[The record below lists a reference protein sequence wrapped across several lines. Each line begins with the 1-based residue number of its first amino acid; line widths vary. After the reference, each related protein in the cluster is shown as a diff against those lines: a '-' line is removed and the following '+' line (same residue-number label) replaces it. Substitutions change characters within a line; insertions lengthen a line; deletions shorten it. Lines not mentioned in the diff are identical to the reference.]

1 MEPCLLFVSFC
12 LPISEWLCHWF
23 VQCWRLKLC
32 QCVLAYEEHMRKLA
46 TRGGTLLITVT
57 EKDKGGCFFRVFARS
72 KTDTVTSDFWHS
84 LMYQKKK
91 KRMFFFLFSFGDS
104 RGWHHFVIKVSARL
118 SPFYRTSYQIP
129 LFYFLR
135 QFTWLSSGLFV
146 SLLSVYSSSSFIQS
160 LLPSHLSFLFI
171 SSFSSFLLLSFAFFQ
186 CFAINEIQLYEF
198 KDFLC
203 LIHW

>member
-12 LPISEWLCHWF
+12 LPVSEWLCHWF

-72 KTDTVTSDFWHS
+72 KTDTVISDFWHS

-91 KRMFFFLFSFGDS
+91 KKNVF
-104 RGWHHFVIKVSARL
+104 
-118 SPFYRTSYQIP
+118 
-129 LFYFLR
+129 
-135 QFTWLSSGLFV
+135 
-146 SLLSVYSSSSFIQS
+146 
-160 LLPSHLSFLFI
+160 LSFLFWWFKRLA
-171 SSFSSFLLLSFAFFQ
+171 SFCHQGFSTVITLLS
-186 CFAINEIQLYEF
+186 
-198 KDFLC
+198 DFLSNSAFLFSKTIYMTLFRFICFTPQC
-203 LIHW
+203 LF

>member
-1 MEPCLLFVSFC
+1 MT
-12 LPISEWLCHWF
+12 LPLICT
-23 VQCWRLKLC
+23 
-32 QCVLAYEEHMRKLA
+32 VLASEAMSVCSSIWGAHEKTGHKRRKA
-46 TRGGTLLITVT
+46 FNYCNWERQRGVFLQSLCKEQNRHRDFRLLTFPNVP
-57 EKDKGGCFFRVFARS
+57 K
-72 KTDTVTSDFWHS
+72 
-84 LMYQKKK
+84 KKK

-146 SLLSVYSSSSFIQS
+146 SLLSVYSSSSFIHS

-171 SSFSSFLLLSFAFFQ
+171 SSFSSFLLLSFACFQ